1 MINDMI
7 CNRKRKAKVTELFIR
22 SIKLKIYLVF
32 IMQSY
37 FKVLKDIGLGLTY
50 DFIIKAPNK
59 RELLQIKFNHLSDT
73 NFKGFMRLNKK
84 GTAKPY

>member
-1 MINDMI
+1 
-7 CNRKRKAKVTELFIR
+7 
-22 SIKLKIYLVF
+22 
-32 IMQSY
+32 MQSY

-50 DFIIKAPNK
+50 DFITKAPNK

>member
-7 CNRKRKAKVTELFIR
+7 YNKKRKAKVTELFIGSR
-22 SIKLKIYLVF
+22 KLKISLVF

-37 FKVLKDIGLGLTY
+37 FKVLKDIGLGFTY

-59 RELLQIKFNHLSDT
+59 RELLQIELIIYQILT
-73 NFKGFMRLNKK
+73 LKGL
-84 GTAKPY
+84 